1 MSTTIRALWLTVALT
16 LTSAVTH
23 AEGDKYQ
30 EALTSFK
37 QSPQSARFFDKSYGY
52 VVFPEIGKA
61 GLIVGGEHGTG
72 QVYEKGKLVGTASLT
87 QLSVGAQ
94 AGAKEYAEIIFFE
107 TKLDFDRFTSG
118 EFQLEGT
125 AEATAV
131 TLNAQASAGTDA
143 STAGAS
149 TTRNNA
155 ATAGAYQKGVAI
167 FTIVRGGLMAGV
179 SVGGQKIK
187 FKPNK

>member
-1 MSTTIRALWLTVALT
+1 MKTGIRTFLFASMLALAATAG
-16 LTSAVTH
+16 H

-37 QSPQSARFFDKSYGY
+37 QSPQSARFFDKAYGY
-52 VVFPEIGKA
+52 AIFPEVGKA
-61 GLIVGGEHGTG
+61 GLIVGGEHGDG

-87 QLSVGAQ
+87 QISVGAQ

-107 TKLDFDRFTSG
+107 TKLDFDRFTAG
-118 EFQLEGT
+118 DFQLEGT

-143 STAGAS
+143 NSAAAS

-155 ATAGAYQKGVAI
+155 ATGGAYKKGVAI
-167 FTIVRGGLMAGV
+167 FVITRGGLMAGV

-187 FKPNK
+187 YKPSK